1 MDAAANPK
9 LQALAS
15 QAGHAGTP
23 CGDGVVAW
31 RRWGAAPAASAPV
44 VLLHGGSGSWT
55 HWLHTVEP
63 LVLAGRTVL
72 VPDMPGFGESAAP
85 PDGHDADVLPGW
97 LERGL
102 VQLIG
107 HAPVELVGFSFGA
120 LVAGLW
126 AHAQGARV
134 ARLVLVGSPGLS
146 AAPAPVLDL
155 RRWEAAEPGAARL
168 AVHRHNLL
176 QLMLAREEAASE
188 LAVALHA
195 HNVERDRMR
204 RRRLMLTDA
213 LVPLLPALRC
223 PVHGIWGR
231 EDVLF
236 RHRLEVVERGMR
248 LAPGLLSLDFIDGAG
263 HWVAFEQPEAFNRAL
278 LRALGMPG
286 PSGAPGDRAVGPA
299 QETGR

>member
-1 MDAAANPK
+1 MDEHPAV
-9 LQALAS
+9 QALAR
-15 QAGHAGTP
+15 QAARFTTP
-23 CGDGVVAW
+23 CGDGELVW
-31 RRWGAAPAASAPV
+31 RRWGEAAPAAAPV

-55 HWLHTVEP
+55 HWLRTLEP
-63 LVLAGRTVL
+63 LVRAGCRVL

-102 VQLIG
+102 VQLVG
-107 HAPVELVGFSFGA
+107 ATPVALVGFSFGA

-126 AHAQGARV
+126 AHAHPARV

-155 RRWEAAEPGAARL
+155 RRWEATAPGPARL

-176 QLMLAREEAASE
+176 QLMLAHEASATE

-195 HNVERDRMR
+195 HNVERDRLR

-213 LVPLLPALRC
+213 LVPLLPALRA

-236 RHRLEVVERGMR
+236 RHRLDVVERGMR
-248 LAPGLLSLDFIDGAG
+248 LAPGLRSLRFIDGAG
-263 HWVAFEQPEAFNRAL
+263 HWVAFERPEAFNAAL
-278 LRALGMPG
+278 LQALGAQDG
-286 PSGAPGDRAVGPA
+286 QAAAAPPA
-299 QETGR
+299 QGAAAPQRRVP